1 MTDKVL
7 YLMRIKKDNRV
18 EMKRITEHSNDDVV
32 SVLNAV
38 NHAASTLSSQVC
50 MIQLYH
56 EAILPLTHSLYRHV
70 LSVVSLTRIIMGSPV
85 LFVTINIVFIS
96 LTEVQ
101 LRRTHF

>member
-1 MTDKVL
+1 
-7 YLMRIKKDNRV
+7 MRIKKDNRV

-38 NHAASTLSSQVC
+38 NHAASTFSSRVC

-56 EAILPLTHSLYRHV
+56 EATLPLTHSLYRH
-70 LSVVSLTRIIMGSPV
+70 SLTRIIMGSPV
-85 LFVTINIVFIS
+85 QSVTINVKEKKATTPS
-96 LTEVQ
+96 VTEVQ